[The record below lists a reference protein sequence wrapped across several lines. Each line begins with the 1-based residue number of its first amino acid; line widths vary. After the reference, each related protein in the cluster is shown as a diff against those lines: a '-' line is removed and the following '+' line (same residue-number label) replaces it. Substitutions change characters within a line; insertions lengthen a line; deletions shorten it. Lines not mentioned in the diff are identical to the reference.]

1 MGANLMTSRKKS
13 PGKENLKAIDL
24 LKLLRKSL
32 VAMNQLR
39 EKKRAKKKGELSEG
53 SLHPQK
59 NKDARRVKKTRMKR
73 KIKPGR
79 RSKRRKVL
87 TRTRIQRK
95 GRRKRRSDPRS
106 QVR

>member
-1 MGANLMTSRKKS
+1 MTSRKKLTR
-13 PGKENLKAIDL
+13 KENLKAIDL

-59 NKDARRVKKTRMKR
+59 NKDARRVKKIRMKR
-73 KIKPGR
+73 KIKPGS

-95 GRRKRRSDPRS
+95 GRRKRRSDPR
-106 QVR
+106 